1 MFISSPWCLT
11 SVLIM
16 FGVLCVCLNMFKNE
30 RKWEFYCLL
39 HFYYMISQWRCGNVP
54 ASSGRLLRCQRLEA
68 QRETTLNNVSFIN
81 QSSLFVKTCK
91 SKNDSIDFKIGNNSS
106 WHNTSPRNF
115 CNRIELSE
123 KKELTDELIHKS
135 TWPKTPHIKKYTH
148 THITHLRQLP
158 WK

>member
-1 MFISSPWCLT
+1 MNVNESFIAFYTFITWLVNGGAAMFQP
-11 SVLIM
+11 
-16 FGVLCVCLNMFKNE
+16 E
-30 RKWEFYCLL
+30 
-39 HFYYMISQWRCGNVP
+39 
-54 ASSGRLLRCQRLEA
+54 RLLRCQRLEA